1 MRNQNHQPELY
12 QRLRD
17 RLSRRKWERQM
28 EEQLSDIGERM
39 EKALR
44 NEQADGSGIR
54 AFHCS
59 QYCP

>member
-44 NEQADGSGIR
+44 NEQADNYGN
-54 AFHCS
+54 
-59 QYCP
+59 QKNT